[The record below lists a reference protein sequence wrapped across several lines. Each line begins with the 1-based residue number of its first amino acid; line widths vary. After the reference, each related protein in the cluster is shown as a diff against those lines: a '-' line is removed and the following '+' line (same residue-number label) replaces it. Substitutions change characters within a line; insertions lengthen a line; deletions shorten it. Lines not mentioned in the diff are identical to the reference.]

1 MKTRTY
7 LLSALI
13 FIFLTTGIQPARSQI
28 LISILLGKHLNSGAI
43 EFGLTGGLNR
53 NWMYQIENA
62 EGQNQFN
69 VGFYFDVR
77 LKKEKRWY
85 LYTGCLVKSTMGATK
100 IDLYN
105 LDNGNVDSSMVGG
118 YINRKVNYF
127 QVPIAIKYRFK
138 SNVYA
143 VAGVQLGL
151 RNKATDEFTNEIYEK
166 DDLILKVNNNNEYRR
181 IDAGLTGGVGYKFRY
196 GANMNIGVRYY
207 LGISEIYKGDFK
219 TAYGYV
225 SNSSLYVFAEFPIG
239 AKREVRP
246 QREPK
251 EKKRKKDR
259 AKM

>member
-1 MKTRTY
+1 MKTRKI
-7 LLSALI
+7 LLSA
-13 FIFLTTGIQPARSQI
+13 FVFTFLAISIQPARSQI
-28 LISILLGKHLNSGAI
+28 LISILLGKYLNSGAI
-43 EFGLTGGLNR
+43 EFGLTGGLNK
-53 NWMYQIENA
+53 NWMYQIEEA
-62 EGQNQFN
+62 EGQRQFHL
-69 VGFYFDVR
+69 GFYFDFR

-143 VAGVQLGL
+143 LAGVQLGL

-166 DDLILKVNNNNEYRR
+166 DDLVLKVNTKDEYRR
-181 IDAGLTGGVGYKFRY
+181 IDAGLTGGFGYKFRY
-196 GANMNIGVRYY
+196 GASMNIGVRYY

-219 TAYGYV
+219 TTYGYV
-225 SNSSLYVFAEFPIG
+225 TNSSLYVFAEFPIG
-239 AKREVRP
+239 AKREARP
-246 QREPK
+246 PREPK

-259 AKM
+259 EQL